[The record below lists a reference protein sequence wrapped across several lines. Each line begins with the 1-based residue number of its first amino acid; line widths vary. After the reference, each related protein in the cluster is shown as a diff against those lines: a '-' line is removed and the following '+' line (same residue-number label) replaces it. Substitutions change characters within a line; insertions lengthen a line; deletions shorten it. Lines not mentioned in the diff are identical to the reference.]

1 MSLEAKIYSLRVIL
15 VIISFAPLQ
24 GVTVKP
30 VRCPTN
36 KIAPHKRSPYL
47 GQYGARTFGGAFYDL
62 VSPGGAQLDQLSALQ
77 ERPQEDDPDDCGD
90 IEDYDETDLSS
101 LNQPNTHQGYNNR
114 FFFGGL
120 LNRPGQVPTAPPTR
134 PTYKPLPT
142 PGPPYWSGGYF
153 GNNHYRPPVQQEP
166 SDYVKPVH
174 EGAYENHSTYRPDIV
189 GGPLGHVVGHRP
201 ARPTTRPD
209 DHTTATRRPYPTRYP
224 PRPTKPTYTRPD
236 DHTTATR
243 RPYPTRY
250 PPRPTE
256 PTYTRPVTDRP
267 RMFNNDGILGS
278 FIDLLFKK

>member
-1 MSLEAKIYSLRVIL
+1 MSFEAKIYSLRVIL
-15 VIISFAPLQ
+15 VLISFAPLQ

-47 GQYGARTFGGAFYDL
+47 GQYGSRTFGGAFYDL
-62 VSPGGAQLDQLSALQ
+62 VGPGAGGAPLDQLSALQ
-77 ERPQEDDPDDCGD
+77 ERPQDDDPDDCGD

-101 LNQPNTHQGYNNR
+101 LNQPNTHQAYNNR

-120 LNRPGQVPTAPPTR
+120 FNRPGQVPTVPPTR
-134 PTYKPLPT
+134 PTHKPLPT
-142 PGPPYWSGGYF
+142 PAPPYWSGGYF

-166 SDYVKPVH
+166 SDHVKPVH

-209 DHTTATRRPYPTRYP
+209 DHTTTRRQ
-224 PRPTKPTYTRPD
+224 
-236 DHTTATR
+236 
-243 RPYPTRY
+243 YPTRY

-256 PTYTRPVTDRP
+256 PTYTRPATDRP

-278 FIDLLFKK
+278 FIDLLLFK